1 MSRFTLAICPLY
13 TIRQASA
20 NNRFPNKE
28 KYENKGADYVAR
40 NPGLLVALFSLSS
53 RLLLEAAE
61 IDLLDKCLGD
71 EVKRVNLLL
80 HLNISNLQRMLRHKQ
95 VVVHSHKRLAVYY
108 NVAKR
113 VR

>member
-1 MSRFTLAICPLY
+1 MSRFTMPICPLH

-20 NNRFPNKE
+20 NNGFPNKE

-80 HLNISNLQRMLRHKQ
+80 HLNISNLKLMLR
-95 VVVHSHKRLAVYY
+95 
-108 NVAKR
+108 NKR
-113 VR
+113 VVALPNKMLTVYSSGKNHD